1 MSSAALGVGLL
12 GLGVV
17 GGGVATT
24 LQERSELLASQAGGP
39 IDLRRVLVRDLGRP
53 RPTSLAPGLLTTSPA
68 DLLEDP
74 GIAVIIEAMG
84 GEEPACSLVR
94 EALERGKHVITA
106 NKEMVAKHGQGL
118 LALAARREVEFRF
131 EASVGGGIPLI
142 AALRQ
147 SLLANRITG
156 VRAIINGTTNYIL
169 SRMAAE
175 GLDFQQALSAAQEL
189 GYAEPDPRLD
199 IEGVDACYKLAI
211 LASLAF
217 HRPVEPGEVHCEG
230 ITHLTARDFRH
241 ARELGYAIKL
251 LAIAREE
258 GGRLQVRVHPVFL
271 HEHVLLAKV
280 DGVFNAIEVEGDLV
294 GQVIFYG
301 RGAGPGPTASAI
313 IADLLEVARRVRLGQ
328 GSDHL
333 AGWQRQVGMLPM
345 DELETRYYLRM
356 SVADRPGVL
365 AQIARVLGDHE
376 ISIASVLQK
385 EVDETAQTAEIVIMT
400 HLARERSFQAAL
412 AELHTLDVV
421 TEIGTYVRIE
431 G

>member
-1 MSSAALGVGLL
+1 MSSAALGIGLL

-17 GGGVATT
+17 GSGVAAT
-24 LQERSELLASQAGGP
+24 LQERRELLATQAGGP
-39 IDLRRVLVRDLGRP
+39 FELRRVLVRDPGRP
-53 RPTSLAPGLLTTSPA
+53 RQASLAPGLLTTSPA

-74 GIAVIIEAMG
+74 GIAIIVETMG
-84 GEEPACSLVR
+84 GEEPTCSLVR
-94 EALERGKHVITA
+94 EFLERGKHVITA
-106 NKEMVAKHGQGL
+106 NKEMVAKHGQAL
-118 LALAARREVEFRF
+118 LALAAMRDVDFRF

-142 AALRQ
+142 APLRQ
-147 SLLANRITG
+147 SLVANRITG

-175 GLDFQQALSAAQEL
+175 GLDFHQALAAAQEL

-199 IEGVDACYKLAI
+199 VEGVDACYKLAI

-217 HRPVEPGEVHCEG
+217 HRPVEPGAVHCEG
-230 ITHLTARDFRH
+230 ITRLTARDFRH

-258 GGRLQVRVHPVFL
+258 RDRLQVRVHPVFL
-271 HEHVLLAKV
+271 HEQVLLAKV

-313 IADLLEVARRVRLGQ
+313 IGDLLEVARRVRLGR
-328 GSDHL
+328 GGDLL
-333 AGWQRQVGMLPM
+333 AGWQRQVAMLPM
-345 DELETRYYLRM
+345 DDLETRYYLRM

-365 AQIARVLGDHE
+365 AQIARVLGDNE
-376 ISIASVLQK
+376 ISIASVIQK

-400 HLARERSFQAAL
+400 HLARERSFQTAL
-412 AELHTLDVV
+412 ADLRTLDVV